1 MYKIYT
7 GVFMYD
13 VCKKIT
19 ACETFLRSGGKF
31 LTTVFGDFLPSWM
44 IYFVGHLFVIYMC
57 SISKTVYRHLHAA
70 WFPVTFECCSR
81 YVLLHCVCIIE
92 LLWVCCFVAV
102 SYDVVTLLSSV
113 LLHVQSIAGKIDWI
127 HFQAELIRSGESKLQ
142 FSILYNLGY
151 LQTNGSC

>member
-81 YVLLHCVCIIE
+81 YVLLHCMHYWAVMS
-92 LLWVCCFVAV
+92 LLFRCRILRCRHP
-102 SYDVVTLLSSV
+102 VVFSAAACPEYCWENRLNPFPSWIDSQWRVKVTVFHSV
-113 LLHVQSIAGKIDWI
+113 
-127 HFQAELIRSGESKLQ
+127 
-142 FSILYNLGY
+142 
-151 LQTNGSC
+151 